1 FVNPQGYVVQGWE
14 LDSVTGQDVGAI
26 GNIVMKSFT
35 SPPEKSTEIT
45 VIANLDAT
53 ADSKAEVMAN
63 FWDGSE
69 TATTNIDKTKYQYQT
84 VVKVYD
90 SLGSPHDVT
99 IYYDKKSDTEWEYM
113 VATPP
118 ADDKRALVQGTEG
131 QGLLAK
137 GVITFS
143 PSSGDVIDISMYR
156 FEGRIGNLDTKGG
169 ENTVTDVHF
178 KIKDSEK
185 MVLDGYGFN
194 LEYDPDDI
202 SGDAPNGWI
211 ISYEELPLNA
221 DGEPNYGE
229 NGDLIRIL
237 PLSDDQ
243 NIKIDL
249 DGDDEVDIEIKL
261 DKPAAVGNQISF
273 DINAPTDI
281 HVQGVEGDK
290 YVGET
295 ADGNTTIKIND
306 PMVMTKDLKYID
318 PDDPENTIPSIVWD
332 AESDPPEWRWGR
344 FDTPPDPTADPP
356 DPGTIVEDDLYD
368 GVADATSPFSQYP
381 FARVYGDKDRAY
393 IDLDGS
399 GGENDKEDI
408 VFEFTE
414 SLTQYS
420 SIEFSINGSNA
431 WREVEEKELEETGY
445 FNFKTDFL
453 GGDFGATE
461 SMIQFNMGTQYV
473 NQTFTKDAM
482 STTQFA
488 KASTTVY
495 QDADGYP
502 AGSLEGVDVGIDGT
516 ITGLYSNGELIPL
529 FRVGLAKFLNNNGLF
544 SVGGNLFRQ
553 TRDSGEAITNKPG
566 ENGLGTLSPNS
577 LEMSNVDISEEFVK
591 MITTQRGFQANSKTI
606 TTVDDMLN
614 TVIGMKR

>member
-1 FVNPQGYVVQGWE
+1 
-14 LDSVTGQDVGAI
+14 
-26 GNIVMKSFT
+26 
-35 SPPEKSTEIT
+35 
-45 VIANLDAT
+45 
-53 ADSKAEVMAN
+53 
-63 FWDGSE
+63 
-69 TATTNIDKTKYQYQT
+69 
-84 VVKVYD
+84 
-90 SLGSPHDVT
+90 
-99 IYYDKKSDTEWEYM
+99 DTEWEYM

-118 ADDKRALVQGTEG
+118 ADDKRTLVQGTEG

-143 PSSGDVIDISMYR
+143 PSSGDIVDISMYR

-169 ENTVTDVHF
+169 ENKVTDVHF
-178 KIKDSEK
+178 KIKDNEK
-185 MVLDGYGFN
+185 MKFDGYGFN
-194 LEYDPDDI
+194 LTYATPDPDGDNPYGWTIDYSGEPRAVDPETGELLESGNYGPTPPDGTVPPDPYDPTVV
-202 SGDAPNGWI
+202 GVYVLLG
-211 ISYEELPLNA
+211 
-221 DGEPNYGE
+221 
-229 NGDLIRIL
+229 
-237 PLSDDQ
+237 SDDQ

-249 DGDDEVDIEIKL
+249 NGDGEADLEIKL
-261 DKPAAVGNQISF
+261 DKPAAAGNQITF

-281 HVQGVEGDK
+281 HVQSVDGDK
-290 YVGET
+290 YLGDT
-295 ADGNTTIKIND
+295 RDGNTTIKIND
-306 PMVMTKDLKYID
+306 PMVMTKDLRFVDPDNIEETPPSIVWNNEEQKWIWGTLTVD
-318 PDDPENTIPSIVWD
+318 PDDPD
-332 AESDPPEWRWGR
+332 AEGELEEYPFSDE
-344 FDTPPDPTADPP
+344 
-356 DPGTIVEDDLYD
+356 VE
-368 GVADATSPFSQYP
+368 GATSPFKDYP
-381 FARVYGDKDRAY
+381 FAKVYGDKDKAY

-399 GGENDKEDI
+399 GGETDKEDI
-408 VFEFTE
+408 VFEFAE
-414 SLTQYS
+414 SLTKNS
-420 SIEFSINGSNA
+420 SIIFNINGTNA
-431 WREVEEKELEETGY
+431 WTKVEETELEETGY
-445 FNFKTDFL
+445 FDFKTDFL
-453 GGDFGATE
+453 GGEFGATE

-473 NQTFTKDAM
+473 NQTWTKGAM

-502 AGSLEGVDVGIDGT
+502 AGSLEGVDVSIDGT